1 MMFMDF
7 PYYLVS
13 LLYVY
18 MVGYLRRCESCH
30 LWELLGRPGIWGLNM
45 DHWLLAPKS
54 AGRPLIFW

>member
-18 MVGYLRRCESCH
+18 MVGYLRRCEREDPNVVICGNC
-30 LWELLGRPGIWGLNM
+30 LEDPEFGG
-45 DHWLLAPKS
+45 
-54 AGRPLIFW
+54 